1 MRGEPKAWS
10 PADATHR
17 INECGRNDHLSISFT
32 LHAKE
37 RMAERGLIMADLLHL
52 LKTGFVYQEAEPS
65 SRDGLFKYKI
75 EGPTPNS
82 DGRTVCAVVI
92 PGSGCAMKIVTV
104 MWRDEK

>member
-1 MRGEPKAWS
+1 MQ
-10 PADATHR
+10 
-17 INECGRNDHLSISFT
+17 
-32 LHAKE
+32 E
-37 RMAERGLIMADLLHL
+37 RSLIMADLLHL

-82 DGRTVCAVVI
+82 DGRTVRAVVI
-92 PGSGCAMKIVTV
+92 PGSGCAMKIVTG